1 MARLDLVNPANV
13 PGEWYVDTR
22 CIDCDACRQIAGDVF
37 ADDAGL
43 SIVAAQPGPDD
54 EQAAWRAS
62 LACPTQ
68 SIGTR
73 TLHRRPPPGLFP
85 QELDDGVFYC
95 GYNHEASF
103 GANAFFAVRPEG
115 NFLVDSPRWN
125 RRLADSIASF
135 GGIRHVLLTH
145 QDDVADAHRWAE
157 RFDARVWIHAIEADA
172 APFAT
177 DLIDGF
183 ELVEIQPALHALA
196 IPGHTRGSTAFVL
209 EDKFLFS
216 GDSLYW
222 SRDSND
228 LAAHRHAT
236 WYSWSE
242 QARSLERLA
251 HTCRFEWVLAGH
263 GDRCRRPADE
273 MHARLIALVGRMS
286 DDVGTRRRR

>member
-43 SIVAAQPGPDD
+43 SIVIAQPDPDD

-85 QELDDGVFYC
+85 QELHDGVFYC
-95 GYNHEASF
+95 GYNHEDSF

-115 NFLVDSPRWN
+115 GVLVDSPRWN
-125 RRLADSIASF
+125 RRLADSIASL

-145 QDDVADAHRWAE
+145 QDDVADAQGWAE
-157 RFDARVWIHAIEADA
+157 
-172 APFAT
+172 
-177 DLIDGF
+177 
-183 ELVEIQPALHALA
+183 
-196 IPGHTRGSTAFVL
+196 
-209 EDKFLFS
+209 
-216 GDSLYW
+216 
-222 SRDSND
+222 
-228 LAAHRHAT
+228 
-236 WYSWSE
+236 
-242 QARSLERLA
+242 
-251 HTCRFEWVLAGH
+251 
-263 GDRCRRPADE
+263 
-273 MHARLIALVGRMS
+273 
-286 DDVGTRRRR
+286 